1 MRAAFS
7 ADVAISIL
15 NERVAGH
22 ERQRAHLQPG
32 EVRSTV
38 QVRAVL
44 APRVF
49 RRVSFSTPSASP
61 WMLACLS
68 PRPLLH
74 RGCSLSHVRS
84 PSASFEPPRVR
95 RNRFPH
101 AFKEDTTRG
110 QENESYV
117 DLRRRAPGALN
128 ARSRK
133 TDSGRVITNQD
144 IVACVPVVGLRVI
157 GAWVPFMSLVTCF
170 AAVDSNH
177 PPSHKRTT
185 H

>member
-1 MRAAFS
+1 M
-7 ADVAISIL
+7 
-15 NERVAGH
+15 
-22 ERQRAHLQPG
+22 
-32 EVRSTV
+32 
-38 QVRAVL
+38 
-44 APRVF
+44 
-49 RRVSFSTPSASP
+49 
-61 WMLACLS
+61 
-68 PRPLLH
+68 
-74 RGCSLSHVRS
+74 
-84 PSASFEPPRVR
+84 R

-117 DLRRRAPGALN
+117 DLRRRAPGALD
-128 ARSRK
+128 ARSRT

-170 AAVDSNH
+170 AAVDLNH
-177 PPSHKRTT
+177 PPSHKHTT